1 MNESEPGNHS
11 SSAARVHSAF
21 FLPSRYK
28 ECECVGAQHKS
39 SPHLHLLRTRDPYLN
54 NDNRPMPCSFTA
66 GINEHSSDLDSACCT
81 VIESLYANEAGGAG
95 GWTSR
100 SKEAIRHLHMWSDP
114 SKCIL
119 LHAFTTA
126 LKCVFSVI
134 NLLY

>member
-66 GINEHSSDLDSACCT
+66 GTNEHSSDLDSACCT
-81 VIESLYANEAGGAG
+81 VIESLYANELVDGPPDRRKQSA
-95 GWTSR
+95 TSICGLLPLNAF
-100 SKEAIRHLHMWSDP
+100 SCMHLQ
-114 SKCIL
+114 
-119 LHAFTTA
+119 LH
-126 LKCVFSVI
+126 
-134 NLLY
+134 